1 VNSFG
6 SFEDRYNC
14 YEHYSKIYPTSAGS
28 MIPFSLRII
37 KAALPYLTGAD
48 KSLDQMFELIAV
60 SVARVVAFAA

>member
-1 VNSFG
+1 
-6 SFEDRYNC
+6 
-14 YEHYSKIYPTSAGS
+14 